1 MNVFFVPSWYPSN
14 NDPLIGQ
21 FFKDQAIGLTKTFP
35 NLNIGVSIWGQ
46 NDERL
51 LLWGR
56 EPFKSMGK
64 VIKQHSI
71 YKFSNIGILLG
82 QNSIYRNLTEYFTPA
97 FTWSWKF
104 LKGNT
109 KNILKA
115 NAANLN
121 SYVKQYGKVDLIHAH
136 VAFPGGYIAA
146 KLAFEFKL
154 PYILTEQMSPFP
166 FYLFL
171 DKGNLLQ
178 DRLITAYKNAKYN
191 IAITDG
197 LADEMRK
204 YEIPRIKVIPNMID
218 QEHFKIHSGTQ
229 KNKHFTFFSLGRIVH
244 QKGFDILLKAFAT
257 VLEKRN
263 AELIIGGDGEQKPDY
278 LKFSETL
285 GINEQVRWL
294 GSLDRDQTLKEFQN
308 CNAFVLASRHESMG
322 IVIAEAM
329 ACGKPVICT
338 RCGGPEFI
346 FDHDAGFLVN
356 PENEPELVEAMIKM
370 IDNSRDFSPNVIRNS
385 FEKKF
390 SVPKVADQIMEVYK
404 QALS

>member
-1 MNVFFVPSWYPSN
+1 MNVFFVPSWYPSK

-51 LLWGR
+51 LLWSR
-56 EPFKSMGK
+56 EPFNSLGK
-64 VIKQHSI
+64 VIKQNSI
-71 YKFSNIGILLG
+71 YKF
-82 QNSIYRNLTEYFTPA
+82 QNSIYQNLTEYLTPA
-97 FTWSWKF
+97 FTWSWEF

-109 KNILKA
+109 IRILKA

-136 VAFPGGYIAA
+136 VAFPGGYIAE
-146 KLAFEFKL
+146 KLALEFKL
-154 PYILTEQMSPFP
+154 PYIITEQMSPFP

-171 DKGNLLQ
+171 DKQNLLQ

-197 LADEMRK
+197 LADEMQK
-204 YEIPRIKVIPNMID
+204 YEIPRIRVIPNMID
-218 QEHFKIHSGTQ
+218 QEHFKIQSGSQ
-229 KNKHFTFFSLGRIVH
+229 KNKHFTFFSLGRIVY
-244 QKGFDILLKAFAT
+244 QKGFDILLKAIAR

-263 AELIIGGDGEQKPDY
+263 VILRIGGDGEQKPNY
-278 LKFSETL
+278 LKISETL
-285 GINEQVRWL
+285 GINEHVSWL
-294 GSLDRDQTLKEFQN
+294 GSLNRDQALKEFQN
-308 CNAFVLASRHESMG
+308 CDAFVLASRHESMG
-322 IVIAEAM
+322 IVFAEAM

-370 IDNSRDFSPNVIRNS
+370 IDNSGNFNPAVIRNS

-404 QALS
+404 DVLS

>member
-1 MNVFFVPSWYPSN
+1 MNVFFVPSWYPSK
-14 NDPLIGQ
+14 NDPLVGR

-51 LLWGR
+51 LLWSR

-64 VIKQHSI
+64 IIKQNSI
-71 YKFSNIGILLG
+71 FKFFHIGIPLG
-82 QNSIYRNLTEYFTPA
+82 QNLICQNLTEYFTPA
-97 FTWSWKF
+97 FTWSWKI

-109 KNILKA
+109 KKILKA

-121 SYVKQYGKVDLIHAH
+121 FFVKQYGQVDLIHAY

-146 KLAFEFKL
+146 KLALEFKL
-154 PYILTEQMSPFP
+154 PYIITEQMSPFP

-171 DKGNLLQ
+171 DKRNLLQ
-178 DRLITAYKNAKYN
+178 ERLISAYKNAKYN

-197 LADEMRK
+197 LADEMQK
-204 YEIPRIKVIPNMID
+204 YEIPRIRVIPNMID
-218 QEHFKIHSGTQ
+218 QDHFKIQSGSQ
-229 KNKHFTFFSLGRIVH
+229 KNKQFTFFSLGRIVH
-244 QKGFDILLKAFAT
+244 QKGFDILLKAFAR

-263 AELIIGGDGEQKPDY
+263 AKLIIGGDGEQKPNY
-278 LKFSETL
+278 IKISKTL
-285 GINEQVRWL
+285 GINEHVNWL
-294 GSLDRDQTLKEFQN
+294 GSLNKDQALKEFQS
-308 CNAFVLASRHESMG
+308 CDAFVLASRHESMG
-322 IVIAEAM
+322 IVFAEAM

-346 FDHDAGFLVN
+346 FDHNAGFLVN

-370 IDNSRDFSPNVIRNS
+370 INNSRDFSPNVIRNS

-390 SVPKVADQIMEVYK
+390 SVPKVANQIMEVYK
-404 QALS
+404 ETLS